1 MEKDQKNRVCIATL
15 TTIYHEKGSK
25 LKYIDKT
32 TYGFIVSSFTEK
44 DKKEFSEIVKKGM
57 EKKMEEYYGADLKKR
72 FSKIDYKCTFRTTE
86 VDFIIREKDE

>member
-1 MEKDQKNRVCIATL
+1 MEKDQKNIVCIATL

-25 LKYIDKT
+25 RKYIDKT
-32 TYGFIVSSFTEK
+32 TYGFIASFFTEK

-57 EKKMEEYYGADLKKR
+57 EKNMEEYYGADLKKR

>member
-1 MEKDQKNRVCIATL
+1 MEKDQKNIVCIATL
-15 TTIYHEKGSK
+15 TTIYHEKGTK
-25 LKYIDKT
+25 RQFIDKT
-32 TYGFIVSSFTEK
+32 TYGFISSSFTEK

-86 VDFIIREKDE
+86 VDFIIRVKDE